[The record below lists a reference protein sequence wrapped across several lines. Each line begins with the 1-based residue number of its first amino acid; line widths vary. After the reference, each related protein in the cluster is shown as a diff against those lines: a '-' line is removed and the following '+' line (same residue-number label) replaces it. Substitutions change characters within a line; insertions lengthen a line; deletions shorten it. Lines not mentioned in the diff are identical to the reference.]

1 MISMYKTSFED
12 RTYFL
17 YWLPD
22 PKVIGVCDGVNEIYE
37 LAVSE
42 KQRAEFVNVSE
53 TILPSIWRE
62 SMDKKLFTI
71 SSISPKSRCIISFTT
86 KRTFTLKVN
95 QDLSRLAFIMEE
107 MLKSIETLIVDKN
120 KQKQPRVKKSVSDVP
135 VKRRKAPRRG
145 IQWDED

>member
-22 PKVIGVCDGVNEIYE
+22 PKIIGVCNGVNEIYE

-62 SMDKKLFTI
+62 SMAKKLFSI
-71 SSISPKSRCIISFTT
+71 SSISSKSQCIVSFTT
-86 KRTFTLKVN
+86 KRTFALKVN
-95 QDLSRLAFIMEE
+95 KDLHRLAYIMEE
-107 MLKSIETLIVDKN
+107 MLKCIEKLSADN
-120 KQKQPRVKKSVSDVP
+120 SQQKLPKVKKTVSEVP
-135 VKRRKAPRRG
+135 VKRRKAAVRG
-145 IQWDED
+145 IQWDEE